1 MGNSSYINV
10 IAFVI
15 ITILYYVLKPTLTL
29 KREEAQKYK
38 ETRYVYLSIYLMVI
52 ILTQFFVN
60 VSIIKSTC
68 GGNITENIGPAAL
81 FTFMP
86 WLFIFGIMVVV
97 LLLYPGFKSVFADV
111 IGYFYISSAANE
123 IITTL
128 LINKEVEDAMDKG
141 GEPSSSTNNTN
152 EKFDTS
158 NEINSDGTAG
168 PGSNLV
174 GSIDEQRA
182 VDNRNN
188 PDLVPDADLPRATP
202 TATTDIATPI
212 PEPFTN
218 ADAEF
223 VSPGEIEM
231 TDFSKKKDEASPPE
245 ASAPP
250 LSMVG
255 LAKPSVEA
263 SAPPLPPG
271 DIEMTDLSKI
281 RDQDSELPPPKTGGS
296 RKTVVKRSSSHIIK
310 KGGGKKEMQ
319 DAAEIIVKICGNMS
333 VLINQITPESFE
345 GYWKILTPLMKP
357 KYQNENNIVETEKL
371 KNDLFQL
378 VVTRD
383 NVGESMWYI
392 YAGILVTS
400 IVQLK
405 IATRGCVKSTAQME
419 KDYQAFLDE
428 EAIAQANKDKLE
440 ETTYTL

>member
-15 ITILYYVLKPTLTL
+15 ITILYYFLKPSLTL
-29 KREEAQKYK
+29 KRDETQKYK
-38 ETRYVYLSIYLMVI
+38 ETRYVYLSIYLMII

-68 GGNITENIGPAAL
+68 GGNIKDNIGPAAL

-86 WLFIFGIMVVV
+86 WLFIFGVMVVV

-128 LINKEVEDAMDKG
+128 LINKEVEDAINKG
-141 GEPSSSTNNTN
+141 GEPTIAAPAETNDLTNTN
-152 EKFDTS
+152 
-158 NEINSDGTAG
+158 A
-168 PGSNLV
+168 
-174 GSIDEQRA
+174 
-182 VDNRNN
+182 
-188 PDLVPDADLPRATP
+188 P
-202 TATTDIATPI
+202 TI
-212 PEPFTN
+212 
-218 ADAEF
+218 
-223 VSPGEIEM
+223 IEG
-231 TDFSKKKDEASPPE
+231 

-250 LSMVG
+250 LALPNTNTDDMG
-255 LAKPSVEA
+255 L
-263 SAPPLPPG
+263 
-271 DIEMTDLSKI
+271 EMTDMSQNKSTI
-281 RDQDSELPPPKTGGS
+281 SSYKKTPETSGENKVTTDFHDQL
-296 RKTVVKRSSSHIIK
+296 
-310 KGGGKKEMQ
+310 GGGPKELQ

-333 VLINQITPESFE
+333 VLINQITPENFTS
-345 GYWKILTPLMKP
+345 YWKILTPLMKP
-357 KYQNENNIVETEKL
+357 KYQGENNTVETEKL

-383 NVGESMWYI
+383 NIGESMWYI

>member
-38 ETRYVYLSIYLMVI
+38 ETRYVYLSIYLMII

-68 GGNITENIGPAAL
+68 GGNIRENIGPAAL

-141 GEPSSSTNNTN
+141 GEPTTSITN

-158 NEINSDGTAG
+158 NEINADGSVKLNAEQYNNSLTEEQKIA
-168 PGSNLV
+168 NL
-174 GSIDEQRA
+174 
-182 VDNRNN
+182 NN
-188 PDLVPDADLPRATP
+188 PSEIEMKDFSKIYDEELPQATP
-202 TATTDIATPI
+202 APMDVATPI
-212 PEPFTN
+212 PMAFDPRNSDGITPESNPNVDTSIPKALDPRIN
-218 ADAEF
+218 GITPE
-223 VSPGEIEM
+223 SNPYLSSQENKNISEIEM
-231 TDFSKKKDEASPPE
+231 K
-245 ASAPP
+245 
-250 LSMVG
+250 
-255 LAKPSVEA
+255 
-263 SAPPLPPG
+263 
-271 DIEMTDLSKI
+271 DLSKP
-281 RDQDSELPPPKTGGS
+281 RDRAPNTGGS

-371 KNDLFQL
+371 KNELFQL